1 MKDKVSEEEIG
12 ENQESDTEICGK
24 EVTIYEKSER
34 KQQKSEQNKEE
45 SGQMIKYIKQYKEY
59 DRKDINSRVSRNK
72 YNENETNV
80 HKKLKGLIKT
90 VYHISKTSNESS
102 DKDAEST
109 DEREAYQRK
118 EKGTNRK
125 GEKI

>member
-1 MKDKVSEEEIG
+1 
-12 ENQESDTEICGK
+12 
-24 EVTIYEKSER
+24 
-34 KQQKSEQNKEE
+34 
-45 SGQMIKYIKQYKEY
+45 MIKYIKQYEEY
-59 DRKDINSRVSRNK
+59 DRKDINSRVSSNK
-72 YNENETNV
+72 YNENKTKI

-125 GEKI
+125 GEKNMIITVKMKQKQQNQKPK